1 MIIKKTEKAD
11 LRNKQPLLLMVGLVT
26 SLILVITAFEWR
38 FHDDNGL
45 VDLGTVLDN
54 FDELL
59 EITFTE
65 QLPPPPPKVEQIFV
79 EIEDDIEI
87 EIPEIIIDIEITED
101 TEIEQLVEN
110 EIIEEED
117 PNEVFLIVEK
127 EAEPVGGLSAFYK
140 FIYDNL
146 KYPRQARRMGIE
158 GKVYVQFIVERDGS
172 LTDIQIM
179 KGIGAGCNEETLRV
193 FEKAPKWKPAK
204 QRGIPVRVRRAMPI
218 TFKLQ

>member
-59 EITFTE
+59 EIPLTE

-79 EIEDDIEI
+79 EIEDDIEM

-127 EAEPVGGLSAFYK
+127 EAEPVGGLSTFYK

>member
-59 EITFTE
+59 EIPLTE

-87 EIPEIIIDIEITED
+87 EIHEIIIDIEITED

-127 EAEPVGGLSAFYK
+127 EAEPVGGLSTFYK

>member
-59 EITFTE
+59 EIPLTE

-79 EIEDDIEI
+79 EIEDDIEM

-127 EAEPVGGLSAFYK
+127 EAEPVGGLSTFYK
-140 FIYDNL
+140 LIYDNL

>member
-59 EITFTE
+59 EIPLTE

-127 EAEPVGGLSAFYK
+127 EAEPVGGLSTFYK

>member
-1 MIIKKTEKAD
+1 
-11 LRNKQPLLLMVGLVT
+11 MVGLVT

-127 EAEPVGGLSAFYK
+127 EAEPVGGLSTFYK